1 MFKFVMGVISGI
13 ALVIWQPEVLNW
25 FVSSGLRD
33 NIVAVLNGVQN
44 EKTSLNSTRR
54 SRIGM

>member
-1 MFKFVMGVISGI
+1 MLKYIMGIISGV

-33 NIVAVLNGVQN
+33 NIVTVLNGV
-44 EKTSLNSTRR
+44 
-54 SRIGM
+54 